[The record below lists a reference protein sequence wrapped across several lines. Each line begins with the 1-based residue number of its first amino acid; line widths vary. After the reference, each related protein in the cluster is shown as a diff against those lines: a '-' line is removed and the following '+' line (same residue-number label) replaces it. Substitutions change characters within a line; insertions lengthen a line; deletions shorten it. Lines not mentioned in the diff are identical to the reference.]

1 MTPPP
6 TGRATR
12 YQVVVYELDN
22 DRKTTIMDATAT
34 GFIAAAASIT
44 NGEMDIALG
53 DGGPHDLKQH
63 IGLFIAGQ
71 YPA

>member
-1 MTPPP
+1 
-6 TGRATR
+6 
-12 YQVVVYELDN
+12 
-22 DRKTTIMDATAT
+22 MDATAT

-53 DGGPHDLKQH
+53 DGGPHDHEQH

-71 YPA
+71 CAACSTSAPQRVRSDSTLTDRTR